1 MRKNASL
8 VGNRGCLICELR
20 SDGGDEGKGAMG
32 RRLMY
37 PEKREAAFPAGTLDR
52 IQAVLREGED
62 RAEFIREAVFRELAW
77 REGRT
82 PPKP

>member
-1 MRKNASL
+1 
-8 VGNRGCLICELR
+8 
-20 SDGGDEGKGAMG
+20 MG